1 MVTGQRVQMGL
12 FLKDLGIIFPAK
24 VVKIFGHFFTIL
36 KNVNILAKT
45 VGVTFGKIGLFL
57 ITTSGHTVNRVT
69 EKLVCTSKGIS
80 IRTIQYFPPIV
91 ILSLFQVLYTVW
103 LCAVH

>member
-1 MVTGQRVQMGL
+1 MVTGQRDQIGL

-45 VGVTFGKIGLFL
+45 VGVTFGKIGLLL
-57 ITTSGHTVNRVT
+57 ITTSGHTDT
-69 EKLVCTSKGIS
+69 LI
-80 IRTIQYFPPIV
+80 ILRTQ
-91 ILSLFQVLYTVW
+91 SECSQ
-103 LCAVH
+103 HS

>member
-91 ILSLFQVLYTVW
+91 ILSLFQVLYTEW
-103 LCAVH
+103 LCAVQ